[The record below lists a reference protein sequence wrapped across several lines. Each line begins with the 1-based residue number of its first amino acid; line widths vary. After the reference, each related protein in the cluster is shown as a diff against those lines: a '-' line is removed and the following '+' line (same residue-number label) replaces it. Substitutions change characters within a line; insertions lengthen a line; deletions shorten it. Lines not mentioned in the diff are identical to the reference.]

1 MFDIN
6 KYSLKLEHH
15 NSIELGATAATVI
28 CSMVFLV
35 FNLKTTYFVIS
46 SSTTTSTTTIMLP
59 SYSLC
64 LLLLSATE

>member
-46 SSTTTSTTTIMLP
+46 SSTTTIMLP